1 MRIYVEI
8 DCLKR
13 AVLLQGCLEYLSLK
27 QLGQGSLE
35 IRPEAGASWE
45 LGVINLN
52 VQFFS
57 SGERILCF
65 A

>member
-1 MRIYVEI
+1 MWNST
-8 DCLKR
+8 
-13 AVLLQGCLEYLSLK
+13 VLRVLVFLQGCLEYLSLK

-57 SGERILCF
+57 SGERVLSF